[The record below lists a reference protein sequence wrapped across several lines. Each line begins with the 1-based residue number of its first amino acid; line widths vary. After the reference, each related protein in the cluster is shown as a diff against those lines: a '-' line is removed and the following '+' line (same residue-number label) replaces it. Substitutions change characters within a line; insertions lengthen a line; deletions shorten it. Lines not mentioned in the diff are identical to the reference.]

1 MARPT
6 NNSAEYFSH
15 DADMRNDIKVKALRR
30 KFGHTGYAVW
40 NYILETLTDSNDF
53 ELDFSEV
60 NRELLAADYEVTVE
74 ELYDIVKYACKINL
88 LQASE
93 DETVIYSSVLKK
105 RFAKL
110 IEQRERRCQ
119 AGKKGMESRWCN
131 DNNVIKN
138 TKSSITKNNNV
149 ITNDSNAIKNDN
161 NVIENTENTITK
173 NNKVKYSKVKETIV
187 KETKEKKNIY
197 PYQDIVALWNEI
209 CGVSLPQVKS
219 LNDSRRQKIKSRI
232 DEFECKSNEDCLNK
246 VKEIFERIRGSDFL
260 CGENN
265 SGWTATFDW
274 VFDNSKNW
282 IKVIEGNYDNNRS
295 AKNTQQNILPGVAL
309 GVGEYIE
316 TQTGRRT
323 YGTGKA
329 TIPHTAPAR
338 PSEKYCWDSVSSSW
352 VLL

>member
-6 NNSAEYFSH
+6 KETVDYFPHFVKSGRTIFILES
-15 DADMRNDIKVKALRR
+15 MYGNDGYAFWFKLLEILGETEGHYYDCSVNHNWVYILAKTKCDEDKAKSIIETLISLGKLDKDLWIEKKIIWCQKFVDNLSGVYKLRR
-30 KFGHTGYAVW
+30 
-40 NYILETLTDSNDF
+40 LELPTKP
-53 ELDFSEV
+53 FS
-60 NRELLAADYEVTVE
+60 L
-74 ELYDIVKYACKINL
+74 
-88 LQASE
+88 E
-93 DETVIYSSVLKK
+93 DEDVNTNKKNKRVKQPVDNQCTTVNEKTNQQYTTGTPTSNRQVSIETSS
-105 RFAKL
+105 
-110 IEQRERRCQ
+110 
-119 AGKKGMESRWCN
+119 
-131 DNNVIKN
+131 
-138 TKSSITKNNNV
+138 
-149 ITNDSNAIKNDN
+149 
-161 NVIENTENTITK
+161 
-173 NNKVKYSKVKETIV
+173 KVKYSKEKKSIV
-187 KETKEKKNIY
+187 KKNIY

-246 VKEIFERIRGSDFL
+246 VKEIFERIQSSDFL
-260 CGENN
+260 CGENS